1 VNKHVEVMLS
11 MKKIVFA
18 VTFLFL
24 LASHHQADACVGRT
38 LFIGVLNAPPEQML
52 SEMLSVLI
60 NERTGTTVNIKYY
73 DSPKELYDA
82 VKKNEVGILIENTD
96 RAMEIVGK
104 QNKESGKDAYSALK
118 EEYRNRLSLVWL
130 EPFGFLTMDNGK
142 TQYYYGPV
150 ITLDVLSNFPALPR
164 LINKLSSVINDKAFS
179 KMIRSVESGEKPQ
192 KIARDF
198 LKAKKLI

>member
-1 VNKHVEVMLS
+1 

-24 LASHHQADACVGRT
+24 LASYHQVDACVGRT
-38 LFIGVLNAPPEQML
+38 LFIGVLNTLPEQML

-142 TQYYYGPV
+142 TQYFYGPV
-150 ITLDVLSNFPALPR
+150 ITEDVLVNFPALPR
-164 LINKLSSVINDKAFS
+164 LINKLSGVINDKAFS
-179 KMIRSVESGEKPQ
+179 KMIRSMESGEKPQ
-192 KIARDF
+192 KIAREF

>member
-1 VNKHVEVMLS
+1 MLS
-11 MKKIVFA
+11 MKKIIFT

-24 LASHHQADACVGRT
+24 LASHHQVDACVGRT

-130 EPFGFLTMDNGK
+130 EPFGFLSVDKGK

-150 ITLDVLSNFPALPR
+150 ITEDVLVNFPALPR
-164 LINKLSSVINDKAFS
+164 LINKLSGVINDKAFS
-179 KMIRSVESGEKPQ
+179 KMIRSIESGEKPQ
-192 KIARDF
+192 KIAREF

>member
-1 VNKHVEVMLS
+1 MVS
-11 MKKIVFA
+11 MKKIVF
-18 VTFLFL
+18 VLILIVLFI
-24 LASHHQADACVGRT
+24 SHHQIDACVGRT
-38 LFIGVLNAPPEQML
+38 LFIGVLNAPSEQML
-52 SEMLSVLI
+52 SEMLSILI

-73 DSPKELYDA
+73 DSHKELYNA
-82 VKKNEVGILIENTD
+82 VKKNEVGILVENTD

-104 QNKESGKDAYSALK
+104 QNKERGKDAYGAIK

-130 EPFGFLTMDNGK
+130 EPFGFLTINK
-142 TQYYYGPV
+142 EEPQYYYGPV

-164 LINKLSSVINDKAFS
+164 VINKLSGVINDKSFS
-179 KMIRSVESGEKPQ
+179 KMIRSLESGEKPQ